1 MYDEKLDN
9 EHNVLP
15 LSGEH
20 LDRQDAFDYAIDKE
34 KSKIEKVKKCF
45 RFIELGVLC
54 FLLVVNIY
62 FRYQNL
68 INDHWS
74 AEKNR
79 LIFTSIVFSIPSF
92 ILCWSAIKLTRAIKS
107 LARKKPNLCL
117 IYWHIFNSLSVCA
130 SLSAITSTYV

>member
-15 LSGEH
+15 LSSEH
-20 LDRQDAFDYAIDKE
+20 LDRQDAFDFAIDKE
-34 KSKIEKVKKCF
+34 KSKIEKVKKYF
-45 RFIELGVLC
+45 RFIESGALC
-54 FLLVVNIY
+54 FLLVANMY

-68 INDHWS
+68 INDHQN

-79 LIFTSIVFSIPSF
+79 LIFTSIIFSIPGF

-107 LARKKPNLCL
+107 LAKKKPNLCL
-117 IYWHIFNSLSVCA
+117 IYWHIFNSLIVCA
-130 SLSAITSTYV
+130 SLSAITFTYV